1 MRSEEEKFEKEERV
15 IFLDFVEKMKLQIDI
30 DSIRRGISANGEP
43 DILCTHYQDGPIAVE
58 IVSFKNPD
66 IAQSLT
72 KIRKGLMVEPEFM
85 WTADNFKDTLQ
96 KKLNKKTYSVSCPIE
111 LLCYTD
117 ANVLPDNV
125 ILPTIRP
132 MIEANCGP
140 FRKVWLSGT
149 EGNYLVWEKH
159 P

>member
-1 MRSEEEKFEKEERV
+1 VRTEEEKFEKEERV
-15 IFLDFVEKMKLQIDI
+15 IFLDFVEEMQLPIDL

-58 IVSFKNPD
+58 IVSFKNLD

-72 KIRKGLMVEPEFM
+72 KIRKGLVVEPEFM
-85 WTADNFKDTLQ
+85 WTADNFEDALQ
-96 KKLNKKTYSVSCPIE
+96 KKLNKKTYSVS
-111 LLCYTD
+111 CYTD

-149 EGNYLVWEKH
+149 EGNYLVWEKS
-159 P
+159 PSL